1 MNVVGLDLSLT
12 ATGIAVIG
20 FPGLVGDRGTK
31 TAISCVSV
39 GARGSSDDTVADTAI
54 RIRRLAVNIVETIAD
69 LAPNVTHVGVE
80 SVPPSARNAPGRH
93 SERCGLYWTVVVELV
108 GRGIPVSTCAPKSLK
123 KFATGDGN
131 APKRLMLDTARALFP
146 DTPIRDDNQADAAF
160 LALAVAQRLGWIDE
174 TEPHHRNPA
183 FVWHTKRWAG

>member
-12 ATGIAVIG
+12 ATGIAVIPFPG
-20 FPGLVGDRGTK
+20 FPEDRGTE
-31 TAISCVSV
+31 TRISAVSV
-39 GARGSSDDTVADTAI
+39 GARGSSDDTVADTAT

-69 LAPNVTHVGVE
+69 LAPAVTHVGIE

-123 KFATGDGN
+123 KFATGNGN
-131 APKRLMLDTARALFP
+131 ASKRLMLTTARAMFP
-146 DTPIRDDNQADAAF
+146 DTPIRDDNQADAVF
-160 LALAVAQRLGWIDE
+160 LALGVAQRLGWIPE
-174 TEPHHRNPA
+174 TEPHHANPA
-183 FVWHTKRWAG
+183 FTWNTKRFAG

>member
-12 ATGIAVIG
+12 ATGIAAIG
-20 FPGLVGDRGTK
+20 FPGFPGHRGTE
-31 TAISCVSV
+31 TPISCVSV
-39 GARGSSDDTVADTAI
+39 GARGSNGDTVADTAT

-69 LAPNVTHVGVE
+69 LAPTVTHVGVE

-93 SERCGLYWTVVVELV
+93 SERCGLYWTVVAELV

-123 KFATGDGN
+123 KFATGNGN
-131 APKRLMLDTARALFP
+131 APKRLMLTTARAMFP
-146 DTPIRDDNQADAAF
+146 DTPIRDDNQADAVF

-183 FVWHTKRWAG
+183 FVWHAKRWAG